1 MVDRFKMCING
12 SGEMQAALG
21 RVANVILSVIKTDAD
36 RYSVMVLQELRRKLP
51 VTRTLFQWDKALQL
65 SLTREITREFSNK
78 R

>member
-12 SGEMQAALG
+12 SGEKQAALG